1 LTLELELD
9 DMTTQLIIW
18 LSAITLYLLFA
29 LWYFGFRRKLKKEEV
44 EVYLK
49 KLAAYDDYKDQD
61 LRGLKEFLTNDDGKS
76 FVMVNSI
83 LLKEKPDL
91 VEGVEE
97 GDKSL
102 KVLIKYHKSF
112 MGMMIKRAGIGI
124 FQGRVAGQSV
134 DLIGIENAEQWGISA
149 INRFRSRRDFI
160 EILIHP
166 KFHEKHQFKFAA
178 LEKSIAYPVSPWFQL
193 GGFPLTVALVLAL
206 LAAIGHIISI

>member
-1 LTLELELD
+1 
-9 DMTTQLIIW
+9 MATQLIIW
-18 LSAITLYLLFA
+18 FTAIAAYLLFA
-29 LWYFGFRRKLKKEEV
+29 LWYFGFRRKLKKEEI

-49 KLAAYDDYKDQD
+49 KLAAFDDYKYMD
-61 LRGLKEFLTNDDGKS
+61 LSGLKAFLSKDDGKS

-83 LLKEKPDL
+83 LLKESPDQ
-91 VEGVEE
+91 VEGVKES
-97 GDKSL
+97 DSSL

-124 FQGRVAGQSV
+124 FQGKVAGQSV
-134 DLIGIENAEQWGISA
+134 DLIGIENAEQWGISG

-166 KFHEKHQFKFAA
+166 NFHEKRQFKFAT

-193 GGFPLTVALVLAL
+193 GGFPLTVALVLSL
-206 LAAIGHIISI
+206 LAAIGHIFSI